1 MEKLYSFI
9 KSLHVFYTRSP
20 KNIDITTSSDSE
32 SEYDSKVSEEEEF
45 LDFDTD
51 FLMVTVKDEYDYQ
64 R

>member
-1 MEKLYSFI
+1 MLLYIFS
-9 KSLHVFYTRSP
+9 TRSP
-20 KNIDITTSSDSE
+20 KNIDIITSPDSE
-32 SEYDSKVSEEEEF
+32 SENDSETNKTEDF